1 MDRRCSPTPTGNR
14 HFARGRAFAVVTA
27 AVFCVSCANRPS
39 IPDPGAAV
47 PKNLPEKWSS
57 HLPADD
63 HAFVHGWLSDFDAPG
78 LRSIVTE
85 ALNANWNLQA
95 VSARVA
101 AARAQAT
108 ISGAALWPDASLS
121 FSAQRSRRTPSG
133 LAVGSSPAVT
143 RFGLDANIS
152 WEADLWSR
160 LDDQARAAGLTAE
173 ASEADYGAARLSL
186 VASVTQSWFAV
197 AEASAQSLLAE
208 HTVESFRRA
217 RDTIDERYRRGLASA
232 LDLHLARENVATAE
246 SALAQWHRDRDA
258 ATRVLETLMGR
269 YPGSALKADGVLPEM
284 QETVPSG
291 LPSSLLSRRPDL
303 LAAEMRLRAASYR
316 LTAARKNLLP
326 SIQLT
331 TSAGVAS
338 SALSNLLDWNRL
350 VWSILGSVAQPLFSG
365 GQLTAERALAAADH
379 RELWATYA
387 QTVLTAFREV
397 ETALAADQWYRDQKV
412 ALDVASSEA
421 DAAVKLA
428 FEQYGQGLIDIV
440 TLLETQRRA
449 FTAESNRLR
458 TIRQRLDNRV
468 ALYLALGGPFAAP
481 AKETK
486 DIP

>member
-1 MDRRCSPTPTGNR
+1 MHHRCPQNLKCKHRSW
-14 HFARGRAFAVVTA
+14 RGHMASVAV
-27 AVFCVSCANRPS
+27 AVLCVSCASQPRVPES
-39 IPDPGAAV
+39 AEAV
-47 PKNLPEKWSS
+47 PQNLPDKWASP
-57 HLPADD
+57 LPADD
-63 HAFVHGWLSDFDAPG
+63 QAFVRGWLGDFDAPG
-78 LRSIVTE
+78 LDAVVTE
-85 ALNANWNLQA
+85 ALNANRNLQA
-95 VSARVA
+95 AAARVE

-143 RFGLDANIS
+143 RFGLDGNIS
-152 WEADLWSR
+152 WEADFWSR
-160 LDDQARAAGLTAE
+160 LDDQAKAAGLTAE
-173 ASEADYGAARLSL
+173 ASAADYGAARLSL

-197 AEASAQSLLAE
+197 AEASAQTFLAE

-217 RDTIDERYRRGLASA
+217 RNTIDERYRRGLASA

-246 SALAQWHRDRDA
+246 SALAQWRRDRDG
-258 ATRVLETLMGR
+258 ATRVLETLLGR
-269 YPGSALKADGVLPEM
+269 YPGAALSSDGVLPAVREA
-284 QETVPSG
+284 VPSG
-291 LPSSLLSRRPDL
+291 LPSSLLNRRPDL

-350 VWSILGSVAQPLFSG
+350 VWSILGSVTQPLFSG

-397 ETALAADQWYRDQKV
+397 ETALAAEQWYRDQKV
-412 ALDVASSEA
+412 ALDVASTEA

-468 ALYLALGGPFAAP
+468 ALYLALGGPFEAP
-481 AKETK
+481 TKETK
-486 DIP
+486 EIP